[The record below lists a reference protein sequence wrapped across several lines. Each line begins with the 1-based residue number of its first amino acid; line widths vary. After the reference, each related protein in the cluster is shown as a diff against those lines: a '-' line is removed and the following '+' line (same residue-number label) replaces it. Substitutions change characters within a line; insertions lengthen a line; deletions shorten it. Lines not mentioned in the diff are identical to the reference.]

1 MRESYRAREH
11 VPAVGPRAD
20 CSDLG
25 GKAKMA
31 ATDEIPDTSWRPPT
45 TTSLVGITLET
56 YILEGMLGH
65 PAATGTFTS
74 LLNQI
79 GFAAKMITSKVRRA
93 GLAKLLGYTGQTNVQ
108 GERVMKL
115 DEEANETLLAVLRR
129 RHHCAAIASEELE
142 QMEVFTNDRRAKYLV
157 VFDPLDGS
165 SNIEVNISIGTIFG
179 VLRRSDVNADVQPS
193 EFLKPGRELLA
204 AGYVLYGSSTM
215 LIITTGANSGVHGF
229 TYDPTVG
236 EFFLSHENIRTPPKS
251 PWYSINEGN
260 FARWPDPVKR
270 WNAWI
275 KEEDKADG
283 RPYGSRYVG
292 TLVADAHRTLIKG
305 GIFAYPADTKS
316 KGGKLRLLYEANPFA
331 FIFEAAGGR
340 ATTGTERI
348 LDIVPTELHQ
358 RVPLVLGS
366 THDVAT
372 FEQFMRG
379 DR

>member
-1 MRESYRAREH
+1 
-11 VPAVGPRAD
+11 
-20 CSDLG
+20 
-25 GKAKMA
+25 
-31 ATDEIPDTSWRPPT
+31 
-45 TTSLVGITLET
+45 
-56 YILEGMLGH
+56 
-65 PAATGTFTS
+65 
-74 LLNQI
+74 
-79 GFAAKMITSKVRRA
+79 
-93 GLAKLLGYTGQTNVQ
+93 
-108 GERVMKL
+108 
-115 DEEANETLLAVLRR
+115 
-129 RHHCAAIASEELE
+129 
-142 QMEVFTNDRRAKYLV
+142 VFTHDRRAKYLV

-179 VLRRSDVNADVQPS
+179 VLRRTDVHADVAPA

-215 LIITTGANSGVHGF
+215 LIITTGHAGGVHGF

-236 EFFLSHENIRTPPKS
+236 EFFLSHENIRTPEKGS
-251 PWYSINEGN
+251 SYSINEGN
-260 FARWPDPVKR
+260 TARWTDPVRR

-275 KEEDKADG
+275 KEENKADG

-305 GIFAYPADTKS
+305 GIFAYPADTKN
-316 KGGKLRLLYEANPFA
+316 KTGKLRLLYEANPFA

-340 ATTGTERI
+340 ASTGTDRI

-366 THDVAT
+366 ARDVAT

-379 DR
+379 ER